1 MFWWLV
7 VACTMLVLTVI
18 YTCQFQHFSMYWHN
32 LTRFSDEPL
41 GYLGLGQFSVFK
53 LFSSILMLAS
63 SCSPASYD
71 YTISTNPSCSS
82 PTWGMCLTLHPH
94 PVPPPKLG

>member
-1 MFWWLV
+1 
-7 VACTMLVLTVI
+7 
-18 YTCQFQHFSMYWHN
+18 MYWHN

-53 LFSSILMLAS
+53 LFSSILTLAS